1 MEEEREENEAYCRSR
16 RTRMSNPC
24 YSRTIPQTKSWY
36 CKSTCCLQPC
46 RSCIQEAQT
55 LHSKPPQTSSLRAS
69 PCSCTRALK
78 DESCSPHFHAPRKV
92 AWEGEGLP
100 AGAVGMEEEGWET
113 AEVETEAGWAEGAV
127 NEHHNRGSHN
137 RNHMSRIATLA
148 RHRCICH
155 RSAHQTPTHP
165 IRKMLLLNRILSRC

>member
-1 MEEEREENEAYCRSR
+1 
-16 RTRMSNPC
+16 MSKQC
-24 YSRTIPQTKSWY
+24 YSRTIPQTKGSN

-46 RSCIQEAQT
+46 RSCIREAQT

-100 AGAVGMEEEGWET
+100 AGAVDWEEEGWET
-113 AEVETEAGWAEGAV
+113 AEAETEAGWAEGAV
-127 NEHHNRGSHN
+127 NEHRNPSSHN
-137 RNHMSRIATLA
+137 RNHKLRIANWDL
-148 RHRCICH
+148 HRCICR
-155 RSAHQTPTHP
+155 RSAHQTPTHR
-165 IRKMLLLNRILSRC
+165 IRKMLHQTQILCRC